1 MCDVFSLQECEEQ
14 LEREI
19 HLEFSRT
26 MNQMCFDKVVQENPE
41 EFSYIKVPL
50 KEPER
55 VPKRGQLLMGMVRE
69 KDFIKVG
76 GEKKFLKGQ
85 FIQEVI

>member
-1 MCDVFSLQECEEQ
+1 MCVFSLQECKEQ

-26 MNQMCFDKVVQENPE
+26 MNQMCFDRVVQENPE
-41 EFSYIKVPL
+41 EFSYIKVRQ

-55 VPKRGQLLMGMVRE
+55 VPKNGQLLMDGHTHTHTDRYRE
-69 KDFIKVG
+69 TL
-76 GEKKFLKGQ
+76 LK
-85 FIQEVI
+85 

>member
-1 MCDVFSLQECEEQ
+1 
-14 LEREI
+14 
-19 HLEFSRT
+19 

-41 EFSYIKVPL
+41 EFSYIKVPQ

-55 VPKRGQLLMGMVRE
+55 VPKRGQLLMGVER
-69 KDFIKVG
+69 DFIKVK
-76 GEKKFLKGQ
+76 GERKFLKRQ